1 MIYLTDSALRAHHGY
16 RMAARW
22 LEHDEKRLVAN
33 KCTEIMHARGPVGAI
48 AAFGFTDISANAR
61 ISRALDSF

>member
-1 MIYLTDSALRAHHGY
+1 
-16 RMAARW
+16 MAARW

-33 KCTEIMHARGPVGAI
+33 KCTEFMHRRGADGAI